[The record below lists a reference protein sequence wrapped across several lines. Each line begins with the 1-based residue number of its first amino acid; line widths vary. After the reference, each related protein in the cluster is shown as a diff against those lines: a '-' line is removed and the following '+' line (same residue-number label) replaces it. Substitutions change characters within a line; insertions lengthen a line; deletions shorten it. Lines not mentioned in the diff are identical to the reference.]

1 MERKVR
7 KCIPMMRKT
16 PDFNYDHGQF
26 NGYIAIPYELWD
38 RMTKVIKFNHPNYGF
53 DTRMHYEMIPT
64 EIYYPHGGFTFGCQY
79 NDFSEDTNFIPML
92 DIRKVDTRNY
102 FVIGFDTCH
111 AGDTDVEWNA
121 KTVREE
127 VFTLYKSIQDYI
139 KVRY

>member
-7 KCIPMMRKT
+7 KCIPLMGKT
-16 PDFNYDHGQF
+16 PNSSDDHGQF
-26 NGYIAIPYELWD
+26 NGYVAIPYELWD
-38 RMTKVIKFNHPNYGF
+38 RMTRVIKFNSPNHEF
-53 DTRMHYEMIPT
+53 DMRMEYEMIPT
-64 EIYYPHGGFTFGCQY
+64 EIYYPHGGFTFGKKY
-79 NDFSEDTNFIPML
+79 IDFSESINFIPML

-111 AGDTDVEWNA
+111 GGDTAVEWNA
-121 KTVREE
+121 RTVREE

>member
-7 KCIPMMRKT
+7 KCIPMMCKT
-16 PDFNYDHGQF
+16 PDLPMPKGQF

-38 RMTKVIKFNHPNYGF
+38 RMKKHVDVEKMNQFDIYEYDLIPN
-53 DTRMHYEMIPT
+53 D
-64 EIYYPHGGFTFGCQY
+64 IYVPHGGFTFGSQY
-79 NDFSEDTNFIPML
+79 IDFSLDDTFIPML

-111 AGDTDVEWNA
+111 HGDNAITWNA

>member
-7 KCIPMMRKT
+7 KCIPMICKT
-16 PDFNYDHGQF
+16 PDHLTSHGQF
-26 NGYIAIPYELWD
+26 NGYVAIPYELWD
-38 RMTKVIKFNHPNYGF
+38 RMKKHVDVEKMEQFCMFEYDLMPN
-53 DTRMHYEMIPT
+53 D
-64 EIYYPHGGFTFGCQY
+64 IYVPHGGFTFGHQY
-79 NDFSEDTNFIPML
+79 DDFSTDEDFIPML

-111 AGDTDVEWNA
+111 HSDTANTWNA

-127 VFTLYKSIQDYI
+127 VFTLYQSIQDYI

>member
-7 KCIPMMRKT
+7 KCIPMMCKT
-16 PDFNYDHGQF
+16 PPQLTSHGQF
-26 NGYIAIPYELWD
+26 NGYVAIPYELWD
-38 RMTKVIKFNHPNYGF
+38 RMTRAIKFSSSNHEF
-53 DTRMHYEMIPT
+53 DMRMEYEYVPA
-64 EIYYPHGGFTFGCQY
+64 EIYCPHGGFTFGHQY
-79 NDFSEDTNFIPML
+79 DDFSLDEDFIPML

-111 AGDTDVEWNA
+111 HSDNADTWNA

>member
-7 KCIPMMRKT
+7 KCIPMMCKT
-16 PDFNYDHGQF
+16 PPQLTSHGQF
-26 NGYIAIPYELWD
+26 NGYVAIPYELWD
-38 RMTKVIKFNHPNYGF
+38 RMKKHVDAEKMEQFCMFEYDLIPN
-53 DTRMHYEMIPT
+53 D
-64 EIYYPHGGFTFGCQY
+64 IYVPHGGFTFGHQY
-79 NDFSEDTNFIPML
+79 DDFSLDGNFIPML

-111 AGDTDVEWNA
+111 HSDNADTWNA

>member
-7 KCIPMMRKT
+7 KCIPLMCKT
-16 PDFNYDHGQF
+16 PNHSTPHGQF
-26 NGYIAIPYELWD
+26 NGYVAIPYELWD
-38 RMTKVIKFNHPNYGF
+38 RMKKHVDVEKMDQFGMFEYDLMPN
-53 DTRMHYEMIPT
+53 D
-64 EIYYPHGGFTFGCQY
+64 IYVPHGGLTFGHQY
-79 NDFSEDTNFIPML
+79 DDFSLDEDFIPML

-111 AGDTDVEWNA
+111 HGDDALTWNA

-127 VFTLYKSIQDYI
+127 VFTLYQSIQDYI

>member
-7 KCIPMMRKT
+7 KCIPMMCKT
-16 PDFNYDHGQF
+16 PNHLTSHGQF
-26 NGYIAIPYELWD
+26 NGYVAIPYELWD
-38 RMTKVIKFNHPNYGF
+38 RMKKHVDVEKMEQFCMFEYDLIPN
-53 DTRMHYEMIPT
+53 D
-64 EIYYPHGGFTFGCQY
+64 IYVPHGGFTFGHQY
-79 NDFSEDTNFIPML
+79 DDFLLDEDFIPML

-102 FVIGFDTCH
+102 FIIGFDTCH
-111 AGDTDVEWNA
+111 HSDNADIWNA